1 MISNY
6 EKVLNDFK
14 SLHIQTVAIE
24 PTFLDISGFP
34 HYENVFSNILQ
45 FFFQTNEAHGMGDL
59 FIQALLKTVGEN
71 ISNTIIV
78 NEVFREQPTPSG
90 KRLDI
95 VITTDDYVVGIENKI
110 YAVLT
115 NDLADYSTY
124 LQSILT
130 GRKLK
135 RIVLSI
141 NPIVTYSGFVNI
153 TYKELFKSVDSLM
166 GNYWQG
172 SNRKFMAYLNDF
184 MQNIRRLEG
193 ASSMNSDEIKFIND
207 NILDLE
213 NLVSTLNS
221 MKKELRQRVQ
231 DLGKLMVYDEQKCKQ
246 WFWREDGRFLDDLV
260 HDIQIDGAT
269 IAIDTHAYP
278 KGWGIYIWLR
288 KPNLK
293 QLKNKDDLKDWLIQ
307 QGVPSGDV
315 HVSQTRNLYEK
326 KFDEVEEVAKNLQS
340 LLTTLCK

>member
-1 MISNY
+1 MNSNF
-6 EKVLNDFK
+6 EKVLDDFK
-14 SLHIQTVAIE
+14 RVHIQTVAIE

-34 HYENVFSNILQ
+34 HYENVCSNILQ
-45 FFFQTNEAHGMGDL
+45 FFFQTNEAHNMGDL

-153 TYKELFKSVDSLM
+153 TYNELFKSVDSLM
-166 GNYWQG
+166 GNYWQS
-172 SNRKFMAYLNDF
+172 SNRKFMDYLNDF

-193 ASSMNSDEIKFIND
+193 APSMNSDEIKFIND

-213 NLVSTLNS
+213 NLYCTLNN

-293 QLKNKDDLKDWLIQ
+293 QLKNKDDLKNWLIQ

>member
-1 MISNY
+1 MNSNF
-6 EKVLNDFK
+6 EKVLDDFK
-14 SLHIQTVAIE
+14 RVHIQTVAIE

-34 HYENVFSNILQ
+34 HYENVCSNILQ
-45 FFFQTNEAHGMGDL
+45 FFFQTNEAHNMGDL

-166 GNYWQG
+166 GNYWQS
-172 SNRKFMAYLNDF
+172 SNRKFMDYLNDF

-288 KPNLK
+288 NPNLK
-293 QLKNKDDLKDWLIQ
+293 QLNNKDDLKDWLIQ

>member
-1 MISNY
+1 MINNY
-6 EKVLNDFK
+6 EKVLDDFK

-34 HYENVFSNILQ
+34 HYENVCSNILQ

-71 ISNTIIV
+71 ISNSILV
-78 NEVFREQPTPSG
+78 NEVVREQPTPSG

-166 GNYWQG
+166 GNYWQS
-172 SNRKFMAYLNDF
+172 SNRKFMDYLNDF

-193 ASSMNSDEIKFIND
+193 APSMNSDEIKFIND

>member
-172 SNRKFMAYLNDF
+172 SNRKFMDYLNDF

-193 ASSMNSDEIKFIND
+193 APNMNSDEIKFIND
-207 NILDLE
+207 NITDLE
-213 NLVSTLNS
+213 NLFSKLNLL
-221 MKKELRQRVQ
+221 KKELRQRVQ
-231 DLGKLMVYDEQKCKQ
+231 DLGKQMVYDEQKCKQ

-288 KPNLK
+288 NPNLK
-293 QLKNKDDLKDWLIQ
+293 QLNNKDDLKDWLIQ

-326 KFDEVEEVAKNLQS
+326 KFDDVEDTAQCLQS
-340 LLTTLCK
+340 LLTSLCK

>member
-1 MISNY
+1 MNSNF
-6 EKVLNDFK
+6 EKVLDDFK
-14 SLHIQTVAIE
+14 RVHIQTVAIE

-34 HYENVFSNILQ
+34 HYENVCSNILQ
-45 FFFQTNEAHGMGDL
+45 FFFQTNEAHAMVDL

-71 ISNTIIV
+71 ISNTILV
-78 NEVFREQPTPSG
+78 NDVVREQPTPSG

-153 TYKELFKSVDSLM
+153 TYNELFKSVDSLM
-166 GNYWQG
+166 GNYWQS
-172 SNRKFMAYLNDF
+172 SNRKFMDYLNDF

-193 ASSMNSDEIKFIND
+193 APSMNSDEIKFIND

-326 KFDEVEEVAKNLQS
+326 KFDEVEEVKKNLQS
-340 LLTTLCK
+340 LLITLCK

>member
-6 EKVLNDFK
+6 EKVLDDFK
-14 SLHIQTVAIE
+14 SLHIQTVVIE

-34 HYENVFSNILQ
+34 HYENVCSNILQ

-59 FIQALLKTVGEN
+59 FIQAILKILGEN

-78 NEVFREQPTPSG
+78 NDVFREQPTPSG

-115 NDLADYSTY
+115 NDLADYSSY

-135 RIVLSI
+135 RIVLSLY
-141 NPIVTYSGFVNI
+141 PIATYSGFVNI

-172 SNRKFMAYLNDF
+172 SNRKFMDYLNDF

-193 ASSMNSDEIKFIND
+193 APSMNSDEIKFIND
-207 NILDLE
+207 NITDLE
-213 NLVSTLNS
+213 NLFSKLNLL
-221 MKKELRQRVQ
+221 KKELRQRVQ
-231 DLGKLMVYDEQKCKQ
+231 DLGKQMVYDEQKCKQ
-246 WFWREDGRFLDDLV
+246 WFWREEGKLFDDLV
-260 HDIQIDGAT
+260 HDILIDGAT

-288 KPNLK
+288 ESNL
-293 QLKNKDDLKDWLIQ
+293 QLKNKDDLKDWLIK
-307 QGVPSGDV
+307 QGVPNGDV
-315 HVSQTRNLYEK
+315 HISQTRNLYEK

-340 LLTTLCK
+340 LLITLCK

>member
-1 MISNY
+1 MINNY
-6 EKVLNDFK
+6 EKVLDDFK

-34 HYENVFSNILQ
+34 HYENVCSNILQ

-71 ISNTIIV
+71 ISNSILV
-78 NEVFREQPTPSG
+78 NEVVREQPTPSG

-115 NDLADYSTY
+115 NDLGDYSNY
-124 LQSILT
+124 LQSILA

-135 RIVLSI
+135 KIVLSLH
-141 NPIVTYSGFVNI
+141 PIATYSGFVNI
-153 TYKELFKSVDSLM
+153 TYKELFNSVDSLM

-172 SNRKFMAYLNDF
+172 SNRKYLDYLNDF

-193 ASSMNSDEIKFIND
+193 ASSMDNELISFIND
-207 NILDLE
+207 NNLDLE
-213 NLVSTLNS
+213 NLYGELN
-221 MKKELRQRVQ
+221 KLKRELRRRVQ
-231 DLGKLMVYDEQKCKQ
+231 DLGKQLVYDEQKCKQ
-246 WFWREDGRFLDDLV
+246 WFWREESKLFDDLV

-288 KPNLK
+288 ESNSNL
-293 QLKNKDDLKDWLIQ
+293 LKNNDDLKDWLIK
-307 QGVPSGDV
+307 QGIPNGDI

>member
-1 MISNY
+1 MINNY
-6 EKVLNDFK
+6 EKVLDDFK

-34 HYENVFSNILQ
+34 HYENVCSNILQ

-71 ISNTIIV
+71 ISNSILV
-78 NEVFREQPTPSG
+78 NEVVREQPTPSG

-153 TYKELFKSVDSLM
+153 TYNELFKSVDSLM
-166 GNYWQG
+166 GNYWQS
-172 SNRKFMAYLNDF
+172 SNRKFMDYLNDF

-193 ASSMNSDEIKFIND
+193 APSMNSDEIKFIND

-213 NLVSTLNS
+213 NLYSTLNN

-326 KFDEVEEVAKNLQS
+326 KFDEVEEVKKNLQS

>member
-1 MISNY
+1 MNSNF
-6 EKVLNDFK
+6 EKVLDDFK
-14 SLHIQTVAIE
+14 RVHIQTVAIE

-34 HYENVFSNILQ
+34 HYENVCSNILQ
-45 FFFQTNEAHGMGDL
+45 FFFQTNEAHNMGDL

-153 TYKELFKSVDSLM
+153 TYNELFKSVDSLM
-166 GNYWQG
+166 GNYWQS

>member
-6 EKVLNDFK
+6 EKVLDDFK

-34 HYENVFSNILQ
+34 HYENVCSNILQ

-59 FIQALLKTVGEN
+59 FIQALLKTLGEN
-71 ISNTIIV
+71 ISNTILV
-78 NEVFREQPTPSG
+78 NDVVREQPTPSG

-115 NDLADYSTY
+115 NDLADYSSY

-135 RIVLSI
+135 KIVLSLY
-141 NPIVTYSGFVNI
+141 PIATYSGFVNI
-153 TYKELFKSVDSLM
+153 TYKELFKSLDSLM
-166 GNYWQG
+166 GNYWQS
-172 SNRKFMAYLNDF
+172 SNRKFMDYLNDF

-193 ASSMNSDEIKFIND
+193 APSMNSDEIKFIND

-326 KFDEVEEVAKNLQS
+326 KFDEVEEVKKNLQS
-340 LLTTLCK
+340 LLITLCK

>member
-1 MISNY
+1 MINNY
-6 EKVLNDFK
+6 EKVLDDFK

-34 HYENVFSNILQ
+34 HYENVCSNILQ

-71 ISNTIIV
+71 ISNTILV
-78 NEVFREQPTPSG
+78 NDVVREQPTPSG

-115 NDLADYSTY
+115 NDLADYSSY

-135 RIVLSI
+135 RIVLSLY
-141 NPIVTYSGFVNI
+141 PIATYSGFVNI
-153 TYKELFKSVDSLM
+153 TYKELFKSLDSLM

-172 SNRKFMAYLNDF
+172 SNRKFMDYLNDF

-193 ASSMNSDEIKFIND
+193 APSMNSDEIKFIND

-213 NLVSTLNS
+213 NLYSTLNN

>member
-1 MISNY
+1 MINNY
-6 EKVLNDFK
+6 EKVLDDFK

-34 HYENVFSNILQ
+34 HYENVCSNILQ

-71 ISNTIIV
+71 ISNSILV
-78 NEVFREQPTPSG
+78 NEVVREQPTPSG

-153 TYKELFKSVDSLM
+153 TYNELFKSVDSLM
-166 GNYWQG
+166 GNYWQS
-172 SNRKFMAYLNDF
+172 SNRKFMDYLNDF

-193 ASSMNSDEIKFIND
+193 ASSMDSEEIKFIND

-213 NLVSTLNS
+213 NLYSTLNN

-293 QLKNKDDLKDWLIQ
+293 QLKNKDDLKNWLIQ

>member
-6 EKVLNDFK
+6 EKVLDDFK
-14 SLHIQTVAIE
+14 RLHIQTVAIE

-34 HYENVFSNILQ
+34 HYENVCSNILQ

-59 FIQALLKTVGEN
+59 FIQAILKTLGEN

-78 NEVFREQPTPSG
+78 KEVFREQLTPSG

-115 NDLADYSTY
+115 NDLADYSSY
-124 LQSILT
+124 LKSILT

-231 DLGKLMVYDEQKCKQ
+231 DLGKRMVYDEQKCKQ
-246 WFWREDGRFLDDLV
+246 WFWREDGRLLDYLI

-288 KPNLK
+288 ESNSKL
-293 QLKNKDDLKDWLIQ
+293 LKNNDDLKDWLIK
-307 QGVPSGDV
+307 QGIPNGDV
-315 HVSQTRNLYEK
+315 HVALTRNLYEK
-326 KFDEVEEVAKNLQS
+326 KFDEVEEVAQSLQN

>member
-1 MISNY
+1 
-6 EKVLNDFK
+6 
-14 SLHIQTVAIE
+14 
-24 PTFLDISGFP
+24 
-34 HYENVFSNILQ
+34 
-45 FFFQTNEAHGMGDL
+45 
-59 FIQALLKTVGEN
+59 
-71 ISNTIIV
+71 
-78 NEVFREQPTPSG
+78 
-90 KRLDI
+90 
-95 VITTDDYVVGIENKI
+95 
-110 YAVLT
+110 
-115 NDLADYSTY
+115 
-124 LQSILT
+124 
-130 GRKLK
+130 
-135 RIVLSI
+135 
-141 NPIVTYSGFVNI
+141 
-153 TYKELFKSVDSLM
+153 M
-166 GNYWQG
+166 GNYWQS
-172 SNRKFMAYLNDF
+172 SNRKFMDYLNDF

-193 ASSMNSDEIKFIND
+193 APSMNSDEIKFIND

-246 WFWREDGRFLDDLV
+246 WCWREDGRFLDDLV

>member
-6 EKVLNDFK
+6 GKVLDDFK
-14 SLHIQTVAIE
+14 RLHIQTVAIE

-34 HYENVFSNILQ
+34 HYENVCSNILQ

-59 FIQALLKTVGEN
+59 FIQSLLKTAGEN

-78 NEVFREQPTPSG
+78 NEIFREQPTPSG

-153 TYKELFKSVDSLM
+153 TYNELFKSVDSLM
-166 GNYWQG
+166 GNYWQS
-172 SNRKFMAYLNDF
+172 SNRKFMDYLNDF

-193 ASSMNSDEIKFIND
+193 APSMNSDEIKFIND

-213 NLVSTLNS
+213 NLYCTLNN

-288 KPNLK
+288 ESNLK
-293 QLKNKDDLKDWLIQ
+293 QLKNKDDLKGWLIK
-307 QGVPSGDV
+307 QGVPNGDV
-315 HVSQTRNLYEK
+315 HVSQTRNLYDK
-326 KFDEVEEVAKNLQS
+326 KFDDVEEAALCLQK
-340 LLTTLCK
+340 LLTSLCK

>member
-6 EKVLNDFK
+6 EKVLDDFK
-14 SLHIQTVAIE
+14 RVHIQTVAIE

-34 HYENVFSNILQ
+34 HYENVCSNILQ
-45 FFFQTNEAHGMGDL
+45 FFFQTNEAHNMGDL

-293 QLKNKDDLKDWLIQ
+293 QLKNKDDLKNWLIQ

>member
-6 EKVLNDFK
+6 EKVLEDFK
-14 SLHIQTVAIE
+14 KLHIQTVAVE

-34 HYENVFSNILQ
+34 HYENVCSNILQ

-59 FIQALLKTVGEN
+59 FIQAILKTLGEN

-78 NEVFREQPTPSG
+78 NEVFREQLTHSG

-95 VITTDDYVVGIENKI
+95 VISADEYVVGIENKI

-115 NDLADYSTY
+115 NDLVDYSNY
-124 LQSILT
+124 LQSILA

-135 RIVLSI
+135 KIVLSLY
-141 NPIVTYSGFVNI
+141 PIATYSGFVNI
-153 TYKELFKSVDSLM
+153 TYKELFNSVDSLM

-172 SNRKFMAYLNDF
+172 SNRKYLDYLNDF

-193 ASSMNSDEIKFIND
+193 ASSMDNELISFIND
-207 NILDLE
+207 NNLDLE
-213 NLVSTLNS
+213 NLYGELN
-221 MKKELRQRVQ
+221 KLKRELRRRVQ
-231 DLGKLMVYDEQKCKQ
+231 DLGKQMVYDEQKCKQ
-246 WFWREDGRFLDDLV
+246 WFWREESKLFDDLV

-269 IAIDTHAYP
+269 IAIDTHVYP

-288 KPNLK
+288 EPNSKL
-293 QLKNKDDLKDWLIQ
+293 LKNNDELKDWLIK
-307 QGVPSGDV
+307 QGIPNGDI

-326 KFDEVEEVAKNLQS
+326 KFDEVEEVAKSLQS

>member
-6 EKVLNDFK
+6 GKVLDDFK
-14 SLHIQTVAIE
+14 RLHIQTVAIE

-34 HYENVFSNILQ
+34 HYENVCSNILQ

-59 FIQALLKTVGEN
+59 FIQSLLKTAGEN

-78 NEVFREQPTPSG
+78 NEIFREQPTPSG

-153 TYKELFKSVDSLM
+153 TYNELFKSVDSLM
-166 GNYWQG
+166 GNYWQS
-172 SNRKFMAYLNDF
+172 SNRKFMDYLNDF

-193 ASSMNSDEIKFIND
+193 APSMNSDEIKFIND

-213 NLVSTLNS
+213 NLYSTLNN

>member
-1 MISNY
+1 MINNY
-6 EKVLNDFK
+6 EKVLDDFK

-34 HYENVFSNILQ
+34 HYENVCSNILQ

-71 ISNTIIV
+71 ISNSILV
-78 NEVFREQPTPSG
+78 NEVVREQPTPSG

-153 TYKELFKSVDSLM
+153 TYNELFKSVDSLM
-166 GNYWQG
+166 GNYWQS
-172 SNRKFMAYLNDF
+172 SNRKFMDYLNDF

>member
-1 MISNY
+1 MINNY
-6 EKVLNDFK
+6 EKVLDDFK

-34 HYENVFSNILQ
+34 HYENVCSNILQ

-71 ISNTIIV
+71 ISNSILV
-78 NEVFREQPTPSG
+78 NEVVREQPTPSG

-153 TYKELFKSVDSLM
+153 TYNELFKSVDSLM
-166 GNYWQG
+166 GNYWQS
-172 SNRKFMAYLNDF
+172 SNRKFMDYLNDF

-193 ASSMNSDEIKFIND
+193 APSMNSDEIKFIND

-213 NLVSTLNS
+213 NLYCTLNN

>member
-1 MISNY
+1 MINNY
-6 EKVLNDFK
+6 EKVLDDFK

-34 HYENVFSNILQ
+34 HYENVCSNILQ

-71 ISNTIIV
+71 ISNSILV
-78 NEVFREQPTPSG
+78 NEVVREQPTPSG

-124 LQSILT
+124 LLSILT

-153 TYKELFKSVDSLM
+153 TYNELFKSVDSLM

-172 SNRKFMAYLNDF
+172 SNRKFMDYLNDF

-193 ASSMNSDEIKFIND
+193 APSMNSDEIKFIND

-213 NLVSTLNS
+213 NLYCTLNN

>member
-59 FIQALLKTVGEN
+59 FIQAILKILGEN

-78 NEVFREQPTPSG
+78 NDVFREQPTPSG

-115 NDLADYSTY
+115 NDLADYSSY

-135 RIVLSI
+135 RIVLSLY
-141 NPIVTYSGFVNI
+141 PIATYSGFVNI

-172 SNRKFMAYLNDF
+172 SNRKFMDYLNDF

-193 ASSMNSDEIKFIND
+193 APNMNSDEIKFIND
-207 NILDLE
+207 NITDLE
-213 NLVSTLNS
+213 NLFSKLNLL
-221 MKKELRQRVQ
+221 KKELRQRVQ
-231 DLGKLMVYDEQKCKQ
+231 DLGKQMVYDEQKCKQ

-288 KPNLK
+288 NPNLK
-293 QLKNKDDLKDWLIQ
+293 QLNNKDDLKDWLIQ
-307 QGVPSGDV
+307 QGVPSADV

-326 KFDEVEEVAKNLQS
+326 KFDDVEDTAQCLQS
-340 LLTTLCK
+340 LLTSLCK

>member
-1 MISNY
+1 M
-6 EKVLNDFK
+6 
-14 SLHIQTVAIE
+14 
-24 PTFLDISGFP
+24 
-34 HYENVFSNILQ
+34 
-45 FFFQTNEAHGMGDL
+45 
-59 FIQALLKTVGEN
+59 
-71 ISNTIIV
+71 
-78 NEVFREQPTPSG
+78 
-90 KRLDI
+90 
-95 VITTDDYVVGIENKI
+95 
-110 YAVLT
+110 
-115 NDLADYSTY
+115 
-124 LQSILT
+124 
-130 GRKLK
+130 
-135 RIVLSI
+135 
-141 NPIVTYSGFVNI
+141 
-153 TYKELFKSVDSLM
+153 DSLM

-172 SNRKFMAYLNDF
+172 SNRKFLDYLNDF

-193 ASSMNSDEIKFIND
+193 APSMNSDEIKFIND

-213 NLVSTLNS
+213 NLYSTLNN

-293 QLKNKDDLKDWLIQ
+293 QLKNKDDLKNWLIQ

>member
-1 MISNY
+1 M
-6 EKVLNDFK
+6 
-14 SLHIQTVAIE
+14 
-24 PTFLDISGFP
+24 
-34 HYENVFSNILQ
+34 
-45 FFFQTNEAHGMGDL
+45 
-59 FIQALLKTVGEN
+59 
-71 ISNTIIV
+71 
-78 NEVFREQPTPSG
+78 
-90 KRLDI
+90 
-95 VITTDDYVVGIENKI
+95 
-110 YAVLT
+110 
-115 NDLADYSTY
+115 
-124 LQSILT
+124 
-130 GRKLK
+130 
-135 RIVLSI
+135 
-141 NPIVTYSGFVNI
+141 TYSGFVNI